1 MKTKKARIS
10 PSPITEEL
18 YSGRSTNKLKKS
30 LDTSGPY
37 THLVIDN
44 LCTDSRMRGIHEEVK
59 NNMVTDFKETDLFK
73 VYQTGELA
81 NLDITD
87 DKLAKK
93 IPELLSLR
101 TGSVSRWF

>member
-1 MKTKKARIS
+1 
-10 PSPITEEL
+10 
-18 YSGRSTNKLKKS
+18 
-30 LDTSGPY
+30 
-37 THLVIDN
+37 
-44 LCTDSRMRGIHEEVK
+44 MRGIHEEVK

-93 IPELLSLR
+93 IQSCYLCGQPCIVTSSETL
-101 TGSVSRWF
+101 